1 MIPRAPT
8 PTLLPYTTL
17 FRSYTRNQN
26 WVCGETPLQQ
36 GVRDMGQVSGVE
48 SNDSYTVV
56 IFRGSTAKP
65 LRFSFPRK
73 FVRKILILAA
83 IVLAADILVIS
94 HYVVRTG
101 EVWELSAFRSEALSA
116 RQQTAAFST
125 AVDDLKKRL
134 TSMKEVNQRLRVML
148 GIEMPKTGDQLNGRG
163 GEETPL
169 PEGSTVN
176 SPDKLIR
183 GGAVLQPAS
192 AVDGLIELNTSKSTD
207 LDEQELVAAVRDG
220 IVWLAKEA
228 DVQEQTLQELA
239 LAAEQKSSRWAAT
252 PSIWPV
258 KGWVTSGFG
267 PRVSP
272 FTEKPAWHDGLDI
285 GAAANAP
292 VQAPAQG
299 RVTSVGFDSKLGNTV
314 KLDHG
319 FGIETL
325 YGHLAKALVKEGQRV
340 KRGDVVGL
348 VGSTGLATGPHLHYM
363 VKVNGQT
370 FDPTK
375 YILD

>member
-1 MIPRAPT
+1 MNGA
-8 PTLLPYTTL
+8 
-17 FRSYTRNQN
+17 
-26 WVCGETPLQQ
+26 E
-36 GVRDMGQVSGVE
+36 
-48 SNDSYTVV
+48 DSDAYTVV

-65 LRFSFPRK
+65 LRFSFRRK
-73 FVRKILILAA
+73 LVSKLLIVGAIFVL
-83 IVLAADILVIS
+83 VDILVLS
-94 HYVVRTG
+94 HYVIRTG
-101 EVWELSAFRSEALSA
+101 EVWELSAFREEAMSA
-116 RQQTAAFST
+116 REQTGAFSS

-148 GIEMPKTGDQLNGRG
+148 GIENPKPGDVANGRG
-163 GEETPL
+163 GEDTPL
-169 PEGSTVN
+169 PDGNTLPAAEKISQGDAGVQHFNSAETTQSALAGQTSPSAGS
-176 SPDKLIR
+176 S
-183 GGAVLQPAS
+183 
-192 AVDGLIELNTSKSTD
+192 GLT
-207 LDEQELVAAVRDG
+207 EQERIASIKDG
-220 IVWLAKEA
+220 IDWLSKEA
-228 DVQEQTLQELA
+228 AIQEESLQELS
-239 LAAEQKSSRWAAT
+239 LAAEKKSSRWAAT

-299 RVTSVGFDSKLGNTV
+299 RVTAVGFDPKLGNLV

-340 KRGDVVGL
+340 KRGEVVGL
-348 VGSTGLATGPHLHYM
+348 VGSSGLATGPHLHYM
-363 VKVNGQT
+363 VKVHGQAL
-370 FDPTK
+370 DPVK
-375 YILD
+375 YILE

>member
-1 MIPRAPT
+1 VKA
-8 PTLLPYTTL
+8 
-17 FRSYTRNQN
+17 
-26 WVCGETPLQQ
+26 PLQQ
-36 GVRDMGQVSGVE
+36 GVKAMGQVHGVE

-73 FVRKILILAA
+73 FVRKILIVAA
-83 IVLAADILVIS
+83 ILLVADLLVIS

-101 EVWELSAFRSEALSA
+101 EVWELSAFRAEALSA

-125 AVDDLKKRL
+125 AVDDLRKRL

-148 GIEMPKTGDQLNGRG
+148 GIETPKGGDQFNGRG

-169 PEGSTVN
+169 PEGSA
-176 SPDKLIR
+176 I
-183 GGAVLQPAS
+183 G
-192 AVDGLIELNTSKSTD
+192 STD
-207 LDEQELVAAVRDG
+207 KPSAGDTELSPSADAGQNDLGRSKELTEQELAAVVKES

-228 DVQEQTLQELA
+228 DLQERSLQELS
-239 LAAEQKSSRWAAT
+239 LVAEQKSSRWAAT

-299 RVTSVGFDSKLGNTV
+299 RVTSVGYDPKLGNVV

-319 FGIETL
+319 YGIETL

-348 VGSTGLATGPHLHYM
+348 VGSSGLATGPHLHYM

-370 FDPTK
+370 FDPAK

>member
-1 MIPRAPT
+1 
-8 PTLLPYTTL
+8 
-17 FRSYTRNQN
+17 
-26 WVCGETPLQQ
+26 
-36 GVRDMGQVSGVE
+36 MGQVHGVE

-73 FVRKILILAA
+73 FVRKILILGA
-83 IVLAADILVIS
+83 ILIAADLLVIS

-101 EVWELSAFRSEALSA
+101 EVWELSAFRAEALSA
-116 RQQTAAFST
+116 RQQTVAFST

-148 GIEMPKTGDQLNGRG
+148 GIEAPKIGDQFNGRG

-169 PEGSTVN
+169 PEGSTLN
-176 SPDKLIR
+176 SLEKPVKGESELLSSASGSQSDP
-183 GGAVLQPAS
+183 AVSAS
-192 AVDGLIELNTSKSTD
+192 REID
-207 LDEQELVAAVRDG
+207 QRELVAAVKQG

-228 DVQEQTLQELA
+228 DAQEQTLQELSV
-239 LAAEQKSSRWAAT
+239 AAEQKSSRWAAT

-299 RVTSVGFDSKLGNTV
+299 RVTSVGFDPKLGNVV

>member
-1 MIPRAPT
+1 
-8 PTLLPYTTL
+8 
-17 FRSYTRNQN
+17 
-26 WVCGETPLQQ
+26 
-36 GVRDMGQVSGVE
+36 MGQVHGVE

-73 FVRKILILAA
+73 FVRKMLIVGAIL
-83 IVLAADILVIS
+83 LAADILVIS
-94 HYVVRTG
+94 HYVVRNG
-101 EVWELSAFRSEALSA
+101 EVWELSAFRAEALSA

-125 AVDDLKKRL
+125 AVDDLRKRL
-134 TSMKEVNQRLRVML
+134 MSMKEVNQRLRVML
-148 GIEMPKTGDQLNGRG
+148 GIEAPKSGDQLNGRG

-169 PEGSTVN
+169 PEGTAVY
-176 SPDKLIR
+176 PADKPTR
-183 GGAVLQPAS
+183 GGSELQSSAIAAPSDLAATGSKEVDQQDLVS
-192 AVDGLIELNTSKSTD
+192 AVKE
-207 LDEQELVAAVRDG
+207 G

-228 DVQEQTLQELA
+228 DVQEQTLQELS

-299 RVTSVGFDSKLGNTV
+299 RVTSVGFDSKLGNVV

-348 VGSTGLATGPHLHYM
+348 VGSSGLATGPHLHYM

>member
-1 MIPRAPT
+1 
-8 PTLLPYTTL
+8 
-17 FRSYTRNQN
+17 
-26 WVCGETPLQQ
+26 
-36 GVRDMGQVSGVE
+36 MGQVNGAE
-48 SNDSYTVV
+48 DSDAYTVV

-73 FVRKILILAA
+73 FVSKLLIAGA
-83 IVLAADILVIS
+83 IFVLVDILVIS
-94 HYVVRTG
+94 HYVIRTG
-101 EVWELSAFRSEALSA
+101 EVWELSAYRAEAMSA
-116 RQQTAAFST
+116 REQTGAFAS

-148 GIEMPKTGDQLNGRG
+148 GIEPTKTGDMANGRG
-163 GEETPL
+163 GVDGPL
-169 PEGSTVN
+169 PDGNTLPTSEKALKSDAATQNYSSVETSQTVLAGQTSPSTGS
-176 SPDKLIR
+176 
-183 GGAVLQPAS
+183 
-192 AVDGLIELNTSKSTD
+192 DGLT
-207 LDEQELVAAVRDG
+207 EQEVITSIKDG
-220 IVWLAKEA
+220 IDWLSKEA
-228 DVQEQTLQELA
+228 TIQEQSLQELS
-239 LAAEQKSSRWAAT
+239 LAAEQKSSRWSAT

-299 RVTSVGFDSKLGNTV
+299 RVTAVGFDPKLGNVV
-314 KLDHG
+314 KVDHG

-340 KRGDVVGL
+340 KRGEVVGL
-348 VGSTGLATGPHLHYM
+348 VGSSGLATGPHLHYM
-363 VKVNGQT
+363 VKVHGQAL
-370 FDPTK
+370 DPVK
-375 YILD
+375 YILE

>member
-1 MIPRAPT
+1 
-8 PTLLPYTTL
+8 
-17 FRSYTRNQN
+17 
-26 WVCGETPLQQ
+26 
-36 GVRDMGQVSGVE
+36 MGQVSGVE

-192 AVDGLIELNTSKSTD
+192 AVDGLNELNTSKPTD

-299 RVTSVGFDSKLGNTV
+299 RVTSVGFDSKLGNVV

-348 VGSTGLATGPHLHYM
+348 VGSSGLATGPHLHYM

-370 FDPTK
+370 FDPSK

>member
-1 MIPRAPT
+1 MA
-8 PTLLPYTTL
+8 
-17 FRSYTRNQN
+17 
-26 WVCGETPLQQ
+26 
-36 GVRDMGQVSGVE
+36 QVHGVE

-83 IVLAADILVIS
+83 ILLVADLMVIS

-101 EVWELSAFRSEALSA
+101 EVWELSAFRAEALSA

-148 GIEMPKTGDQLNGRG
+148 GIETPKGGDQFNGRG

-169 PEGSTVN
+169 PEGSMIN
-176 SPDKLIR
+176 SIDRPAA
-183 GGAVLQPAS
+183 GESELQLSAAAGQSDLAAS
-192 AVDGLIELNTSKSTD
+192 RSKEMGQQD
-207 LDEQELVAAVRDG
+207 LVAVVKEG
-220 IVWLAKEA
+220 IGWLAKEA
-228 DVQEQTLQELA
+228 DVQEHSLQELSV
-239 LAAEQKSSRWAAT
+239 AAEQKSSRWAAT

-299 RVTSVGFDSKLGNTV
+299 RVTSVGFDPKLGNVV

-348 VGSTGLATGPHLHYM
+348 VGSSGLATGPHLHYM

>member
-1 MIPRAPT
+1 
-8 PTLLPYTTL
+8 
-17 FRSYTRNQN
+17 
-26 WVCGETPLQQ
+26 
-36 GVRDMGQVSGVE
+36 MGQVNGAENS
-48 SNDSYTVV
+48 DAYTVV

-73 FVRKILILAA
+73 FVSKLLIVGA
-83 IVLAADILVIS
+83 IFVLADILIIS
-94 HYVVRTG
+94 HYVIRTG
-101 EVWELSAFRSEALSA
+101 EVWELSAFRAEAMSA
-116 RQQTAAFST
+116 REQTAAFSG

-148 GIEMPKTGDQLNGRG
+148 GIDPQKTGDTTNGRG
-163 GEETPL
+163 GVDAPIPEGHTLPASEETPMSDAQVQLSRSVETSQSVL
-169 PEGSTVN
+169 PGETSQSAGS
-176 SPDKLIR
+176 S
-183 GGAVLQPAS
+183 
-192 AVDGLIELNTSKSTD
+192 GLT
-207 LDEQELVAAVRDG
+207 EQERITVIKDG
-220 IVWLAKEA
+220 IDWLSKEA
-228 DVQEQTLQELA
+228 TIQEQSLQELS

-299 RVTSVGFDSKLGNTV
+299 RVTAVGFDPKLGNLV
-314 KLDHG
+314 KVDHG

-340 KRGDVVGL
+340 KRGEVVGL

-363 VKVNGQT
+363 VKVHGQAL
-370 FDPTK
+370 DPVK
-375 YILD
+375 YILE

>member
-1 MIPRAPT
+1 
-8 PTLLPYTTL
+8 
-17 FRSYTRNQN
+17 
-26 WVCGETPLQQ
+26 
-36 GVRDMGQVSGVE
+36 MGQMNGAENS
-48 SNDSYTVV
+48 DAYTVV

-73 FVRKILILAA
+73 LVSKLLIVGAIFVL
-83 IVLAADILVIS
+83 VDILVIS
-94 HYVVRTG
+94 HYVIRTG
-101 EVWELSAFRSEALSA
+101 EVWELSSFRAEAMSA
-116 RQQTAAFST
+116 REQTGAFSS

-148 GIEMPKTGDQLNGRG
+148 GIETPKIGDTANGRG
-163 GEETPL
+163 GVDAPL
-169 PEGSTVN
+169 PDGHT
-176 SPDKLIR
+176 L
-183 GGAVLQPAS
+183 PAS
-192 AVDGLIELNTSKSTD
+192 EKISKSDAGTQYVGSVETSQSALGGQTNPSVGSSD
-207 LDEQELVAAVRDG
+207 LTEQEMIASIKDD
-220 IVWLAKEA
+220 IDWLSKEA
-228 DVQEQTLQELA
+228 AIQEQSLQELS

-285 GAAANAP
+285 GSAANAP

-299 RVTSVGFDSKLGNTV
+299 RVTTVGFDSKLGNLV
-314 KLDHG
+314 KIDHG

-340 KRGDVVGL
+340 KRGEVVGL

-363 VKVNGQT
+363 VKVHGQAL
-370 FDPTK
+370 DPVK
-375 YILD
+375 YILE

>member
-1 MIPRAPT
+1 MA
-8 PTLLPYTTL
+8 
-17 FRSYTRNQN
+17 
-26 WVCGETPLQQ
+26 
-36 GVRDMGQVSGVE
+36 QVAGAENS
-48 SNDSYTVV
+48 DSYTVV

-73 FVRKILILAA
+73 FVRKLLIVCA
-83 IVLAADILVIS
+83 ICLVADLLVIS
-94 HYVVRTG
+94 HYVIRTG
-101 EVWELSAFRSEALSA
+101 EVWELSAFKAEAMSA
-116 RQQTAAFST
+116 RQQTVAFST
-125 AVDDLKKRL
+125 AIDDLKKRL
-134 TSMKEVNQRLRVML
+134 DGMKEVNQRLRVML
-148 GIEMPKTGDQLNGRG
+148 GIEVPKSGDQVNGRG

-169 PEGSTVN
+169 PEGTTFLQS
-176 SPDKLIR
+176 DKASKGDALVR
-183 GGAVLQPAS
+183 QAGGGSGNQS
-192 AVDGLIELNTSKSTD
+192 FQT
-207 LDEQELVAAVRDG
+207 DEQVNGTSGIGEMDERELVNAVQDS
-220 IVWLAKEA
+220 LARLTKEA
-228 DVQEQTLQELA
+228 ETQEKSLQELSMV
-239 LAAEQKSSRWAAT
+239 AEQKSTRWSAT

-299 RVTSVGFDSKLGNTV
+299 RVTTVGFDPKLGNLV

-319 FGIETL
+319 YGVETL

-348 VGSTGLATGPHLHYM
+348 VGSSGLATGPHLHYM

-370 FDPTK
+370 LDPIK

>member
-1 MIPRAPT
+1 
-8 PTLLPYTTL
+8 
-17 FRSYTRNQN
+17 
-26 WVCGETPLQQ
+26 
-36 GVRDMGQVSGVE
+36 MGQMNGAENS
-48 SNDSYTVV
+48 DAYTVV

-73 FVRKILILAA
+73 LVSKLLIIGAIFVI
-83 IVLAADILVIS
+83 ADIIAIS
-94 HYVVRTG
+94 HYVIRTG
-101 EVWELSAFRSEALSA
+101 EVWELSSFRAEAMSA
-116 RQQTAAFST
+116 REQTGAFSS
-125 AVDDLKKRL
+125 AIDDLKKRL

-148 GIEMPKTGDQLNGRG
+148 GIEAPKTGDMANGRG
-163 GEETPL
+163 GVDVPL
-169 PEGSTVN
+169 PDGNTFFTSEKIPKSEIGARHVGSVETSQNALVGQT
-176 SPDKLIR
+176 SL
-183 GGAVLQPAS
+183 S
-192 AVDGLIELNTSKSTD
+192 AGSSGLT
-207 LDEQELVAAVRDG
+207 EQEMIASIKDG
-220 IVWLAKEA
+220 IDWLSKEA
-228 DVQEQTLQELA
+228 AIQERSLQELS
-239 LAAEQKSSRWAAT
+239 LAAEQKSSRWSAT

-299 RVTSVGFDSKLGNTV
+299 RVTAVGFDPKLGNLV
-314 KLDHG
+314 KVDHG

-340 KRGDVVGL
+340 KRGEVVGL

-363 VKVNGQT
+363 VKVHGQAL
-370 FDPTK
+370 DPVK
-375 YILD
+375 YILE

>member
-1 MIPRAPT
+1 
-8 PTLLPYTTL
+8 
-17 FRSYTRNQN
+17 
-26 WVCGETPLQQ
+26 
-36 GVRDMGQVSGVE
+36 MGQVSGVE

-192 AVDGLIELNTSKSTD
+192 AVDGLSEPNTSKSTD

-299 RVTSVGFDSKLGNTV
+299 RVTSVGFDSKLGNVV

-348 VGSTGLATGPHLHYM
+348 VGSSGLATGPHLHYM

-370 FDPTK
+370 FDPSK